1 VINVSV
7 DCAFGAWMVLRA
19 PSLVTADDC
28 LLAGR
33 LGVLSLPVS
42 DSNTLPRG
50 SNFK

>member
-1 VINVSV
+1 
-7 DCAFGAWMVLRA
+7 VLSA
-19 PSLVTADDC
+19 SSLVTADDC